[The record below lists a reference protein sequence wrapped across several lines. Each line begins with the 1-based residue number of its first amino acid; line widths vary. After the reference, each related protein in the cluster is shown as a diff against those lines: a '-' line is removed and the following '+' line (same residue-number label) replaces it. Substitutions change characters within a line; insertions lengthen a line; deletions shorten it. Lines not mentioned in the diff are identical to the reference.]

1 MCCLFGLIDT
11 THQMQPH
18 EKNRVISILAE
29 ASEARGTDATGFACN
44 TKGKLLIEKH
54 PIPAHRMRFRIPR
67 DAHIIM
73 GHTRMTTQGNARWG
87 FNNHPFPGKA
97 GNMQFALAHNGVL
110 SNDAVLRITHDLPRS
125 RIETDSYVAVQLI
138 EQKNSLDLDSIRYMA
153 EEVKGTFTFTIL
165 DRNDRLHIIK
175 GNNPLCLYHFH
186 EEGFY
191 LYASTQLILDE
202 AVEKMGFDKLAREQ
216 IAIADGE
223 ILVIDFKG
231 AITRSCF
238 TPPVSQRHSYL
249 YNYVEQ
255 EDEICTEYRSY
266 MMDFAASMGIP
277 RAELEWLHTWGISD
291 MELEECIF
299 DVGYRRMYL
308 SDTGYY
314 DEMED
319 KKNEFDDFESLLWG

>member
-138 EQKNSLDLDSIRYMA
+138 EQKNTLDLDSIRYMA

-202 AVEKMGFDKLAREQ
+202 AVEKMGFDKLAHEQ

-231 AITRSCF
+231 TITRSRF
-238 TPPVSQRHSYL
+238 TPPVPQRHSYV
-249 YNYVEQ
+249 YSYVEQ